1 MLSMIFDSHVHYD
14 DNAFDNDR
22 DTILGSLKDNGIGY
36 VVDIGADMES
46 TYKAVE
52 LSEKYPFIYAA
63 AGIHPSSA
71 EEGTQDNL
79 KKLYEVSL
87 NEKVV
92 AIGETGLDYHYE
104 QIDKQQQKECFEAQ
118 MELAH
123 KTGLPVVIHSRE
135 AAKDTLEIMKSS
147 DAAGVGGV
155 VHCFS
160 YGKEMAGKYLD
171 MGFYIGIGGVLTF
184 SNAKKLKEVTE
195 YTPLDRILLETDCP
209 YLAPEPNRGKRNSS
223 LNLPYVV
230 KAIADIKGIS
240 EQEVISATCENALKM
255 YGITEG

>member
-1 MLSMIFDSHVHYD
+1 MLRMIFDSHAHYD
-14 DNAFDNDR
+14 DEAFDKDR
-22 DTILGSLKDNGIGY
+22 DIILSSLKDNNIGY

-52 LSEKYPFIYAA
+52 LSEKYSFIYAA

-71 EEGTQDNL
+71 EECTQDNL
-79 KKLYEVSL
+79 KKLKQISL

-104 QIDKQQQKECFEAQ
+104 QVDKKQQKECFEAQ
-118 MELAH
+118 MDLAH
-123 KTGLPVVIHSRE
+123 EVKLPVVIHSRE
-135 AAKDTLEIMKSS
+135 AAKDTLDMMKSL
-147 DAAGVGGV
+147 DAASVGGV
-155 VHCFS
+155 IHCFS
-160 YGKEMAGKYLD
+160 YGREMACEYLD

-195 YTPLDRILLETDCP
+195 YIPLDRILLETDCP
-209 YLAPEPNRGKRNSS
+209 YLSPEPNRGKRNSS

-230 KAIADIKGIS
+230 KAIAAIKGIS
-240 EQEVISATCENALKM
+240 EEEVISATCENALKM
-255 YGITEG
+255 YGITEV